1 MGPRAL
7 AALLLVVAV
16 PWTGAFFPNAASLG
30 GVRADFTD
38 ESITEQGVLRAVAF
52 FLERKDNLASGSLE
66 TLKPLT
72 PTRLF
77 QEYNKGDK
85 SPASFLDAIQD
96 IIRGNNL
103 IETLYP
109 NNTFLNV
116 HCEAFQG
123 ARKELNK
130 FRNQML
136 KYVESSKKIKS
147 HLRDARK
154 YLGMALHVLQ
164 QFYSNTDWIELGHT
178 EPCHAFGHPTQE
190 LKTAAIQQATC
201 NDCFK
206 NKMDRDVYD
215 CPWNV
220 LPNAPL
226 TSGYKHG
233 NECQRKPN
241 GKCSHGGKD
250 DIWQSVSPRGGI
262 NKETLDPQLSP
273 HHYLHGRAGEMAV
286 QATRDFLV
294 APNWGILSTLGFEK
308 FKEVF
313 NLPGYSL
320 AFVLDITGSMEEDIE
335 NVHKQMEIIAD
346 SLQNSP
352 DAPESYILVPFGD
365 PDVGPVFKLESMQDI
380 MQEVQN
386 LKIGGGGDCPEMALS
401 GMMRA
406 LEFCSPRS
414 RLYLITDAGA
424 KDESE
429 RDKVEDEIAKKEAK
443 VNIIN
448 TGEYCED
455 DDRRKRSLRQKRSA
469 AKNVFEILAEFSGGS
484 YILTTKEKLPGVL
497 GSMMLDLNAAPV
509 TLLRVSSAPP
519 GDVRFSVEP
528 TLAEFAV
535 SVRAPVDFDVELYRP
550 SGERDESVELLVDT
564 GSFRVLRVATPQSGE
579 WRARILGPAAP
590 YRVEVTG
597 KSMFDFSYDIL
608 QQKNGYMLPVEGQ
621 LVTGVSY
628 LLWVKPLGL
637 EAGYR
642 MTNVQMQN
650 ADGVTIVELQAQ
662 DEESNGEFGVPLN
675 FSDSTPFMVA
685 VCGLSPGN
693 VTFCRLQTKLKRIES
708 FELILANPDDVM
720 ILPGNASPLLVV
732 LKNNGAAATFLV
744 SASDEQGWLQTLHP
758 VVVKL
763 EPGKN
768 QTMAMNVSVPADA
781 RFLASTV
788 YVTAI
793 SKSGGGSSTTLAI
806 SVAVIVKEKTVSSLH
821 ICQSPF
827 IFAICC

>member
-1 MGPRAL
+1 
-7 AALLLVVAV
+7 
-16 PWTGAFFPNAASLG
+16 
-30 GVRADFTD
+30 
-38 ESITEQGVLRAVAF
+38 
-52 FLERKDNLASGSLE
+52 
-66 TLKPLT
+66 
-72 PTRLF
+72 
-77 QEYNKGDK
+77 
-85 SPASFLDAIQD
+85 
-96 IIRGNNL
+96 
-103 IETLYP
+103 
-109 NNTFLNV
+109 
-116 HCEAFQG
+116 
-123 ARKELNK
+123 
-130 FRNQML
+130 
-136 KYVESSKKIKS
+136 
-147 HLRDARK
+147 ARK

-178 EPCHAFGHPTQE
+178 EPCHAFEKRNAVLSCKIVISPT
-190 LKTAAIQQATC
+190 C
-201 NDCFK
+201 R
-206 NKMDRDVYD
+206 DRDVYD

-294 APNWGILSTLGFEK
+294 APTLGFEK

-455 DDRRKRSLRQKRSA
+455 DDRRKR
-469 AKNVFEILAEFSGGS
+469 
-484 YILTTKEKLPGVL
+484 
-497 GSMMLDLNAAPV
+497 
-509 TLLRVSSAPP
+509 
-519 GDVRFSVEP
+519 
-528 TLAEFAV
+528 
-535 SVRAPVDFDVELYRP
+535 
-550 SGERDESVELLVDT
+550 
-564 GSFRVLRVATPQSGE
+564 
-579 WRARILGPAAP
+579 
-590 YRVEVTG
+590 
-597 KSMFDFSYDIL
+597 
-608 QQKNGYMLPVEGQ
+608 
-621 LVTGVSY
+621 
-628 LLWVKPLGL
+628 
-637 EAGYR
+637 
-642 MTNVQMQN
+642 
-650 ADGVTIVELQAQ
+650 
-662 DEESNGEFGVPLN
+662 
-675 FSDSTPFMVA
+675 
-685 VCGLSPGN
+685 
-693 VTFCRLQTKLKRIES
+693 
-708 FELILANPDDVM
+708 
-720 ILPGNASPLLVV
+720 
-732 LKNNGAAATFLV
+732 
-744 SASDEQGWLQTLHP
+744 
-758 VVVKL
+758 
-763 EPGKN
+763 
-768 QTMAMNVSVPADA
+768 
-781 RFLASTV
+781 
-788 YVTAI
+788 
-793 SKSGGGSSTTLAI
+793 
-806 SVAVIVKEKTVSSLH
+806 
-821 ICQSPF
+821 
-827 IFAICC
+827 